1 MDATL
6 LVMAAGAGSR
16 FGGLKQMEPIG
27 KNGEVLLDYSVFDA
41 KNAGFSKVV
50 FVIKKSM
57 EEDFK
62 AIIGKR
68 CEKYIDVEYAFQ
80 EGDDLPG
87 GFTLPKGRTK
97 PWGTVQAV
105 LSAKDKINTPFAVIN
120 SDDYYG
126 KSVYKYITE
135 HFEKSKEM
143 CMVAYDLEKTLSDNG
158 TVTRGVCDIKDGYLA
173 KITEHYNLDKST
185 NLTMDTKV
193 SMNIWGFYP
202 DIFDKLEA
210 GFVNFLKNL
219 KDEMKDEY
227 ILPVFV
233 DEIIKSE
240 NAKIKVLSTKDSW
253 IGMTYREDLPFV
265 KEAMQKLDYKF

>member
-1 MDATL
+1 
-6 LVMAAGAGSR
+6 
-16 FGGLKQMEPIG
+16 
-27 KNGEVLLDYSVFDA
+27 
-41 KNAGFSKVV
+41 
-50 FVIKKSM
+50 
-57 EEDFK
+57 
-62 AIIGKR
+62 
-68 CEKYIDVEYAFQ
+68 
-80 EGDDLPG
+80 
-87 GFTLPKGRTK
+87 
-97 PWGTVQAV
+97 
-105 LSAKDKINTPFAVIN
+105 
-120 SDDYYG
+120 
-126 KSVYKYITE
+126 
-135 HFEKSKEM
+135 
-143 CMVAYDLEKTLSDNG
+143 
-158 TVTRGVCDIKDGYLA
+158 
-173 KITEHYNLDKST
+173 
-185 NLTMDTKV
+185 MDTKV

>member
-1 MDATL
+1 
-6 LVMAAGAGSR
+6 
-16 FGGLKQMEPIG
+16 
-27 KNGEVLLDYSVFDA
+27 
-41 KNAGFSKVV
+41 
-50 FVIKKSM
+50 M